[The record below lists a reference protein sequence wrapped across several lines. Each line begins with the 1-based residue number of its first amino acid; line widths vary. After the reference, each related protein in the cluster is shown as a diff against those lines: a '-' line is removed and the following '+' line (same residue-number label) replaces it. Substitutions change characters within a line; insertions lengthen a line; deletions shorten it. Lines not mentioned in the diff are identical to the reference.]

1 MREHLLYTLFEEI
14 IEKNLGL
21 TNSVEYAKKL
31 SYLSKDENAC
41 LCEMLE
47 CWFEEH

>member
-1 MREHLLYTLFEEI
+1 MRESLLYALFEEI
-14 IEKNLGL
+14 IERKLGHIK
-21 TNSVEYAKKL
+21 SIEYAKDL
-31 SYLSKDENAC
+31 TYLSKDENAC